1 MESAVQEEERL
12 IDDGI
17 RSRRSWE
24 KGDAMDSPS
33 VDENQEL
40 GFFKVWLLISQLLGV
55 ISIALVSAW
64 CGQYLGGFAWQSE
77 PKLQFN
83 HHPFFMVLGLVFC
96 YGNALLVYRVFRNQR
111 KRSLKLL
118 HFGLHTL
125 AFIFAI
131 LAGTHHDH
139 PLRFAVLLRLRGI
152 SLPRL
157 DQDLADQ
164 VPSLARLFRPGHF
177 RDGHRRLL
185 NGHYGEDHV
194 QRKYQIQGTPSF
206 GCSGQLSWLLS
217 LAIRSADRVLG
228 GHSPVPKTTPAR
240 RGAAAVGSADSQ
252 QLMKAHFSAVDFF
265 FPVALSLFIE
275 LRLDAVCLAERGHS
289 LSLRVLK
296 GGSL

>member
-12 IDDGI
+12 IEDGI
-17 RSRRSWE
+17 GR
-24 KGDAMDSPS
+24 KGSGMDSPS

-131 LAGTHHDH
+131 VALKAVFDSHNLSSPPIPNLYSIHSWLGLTTILLFALQYFCGFVAFLYPGLTKIWRTKYL
-139 PLRFAVLLRLRGI
+139 PLHVFFGLCIFVMVIAACFMGITEKIMFSEGAKYKNLPPGAIVGNLLGYCLLLFALLIVYLVATPQFRRRP
-152 SLPRL
+152 LPEEVQLQL
-157 DQDLADQ
+157 DQQ
-164 VPSLARLFRPGHF
+164 VPS
-177 RDGHRRLL
+177 
-185 NGHYGEDHV
+185 N
-194 QRKYQIQGTPSF
+194 
-206 GCSGQLSWLLS
+206 
-217 LAIRSADRVLG
+217 
-228 GHSPVPKTTPAR
+228 
-240 RGAAAVGSADSQ
+240 
-252 QLMKAHFSAVDFF
+252 
-265 FPVALSLFIE
+265 
-275 LRLDAVCLAERGHS
+275 
-289 LSLRVLK
+289 
-296 GGSL
+296 